1 MGIIVCLAIICIVVR
16 FQWSSSSVDCTVKEM
31 DNNAIKEKM
40 IGSEPPRLLYADHSK
55 VIFESVDIYVYDMVN
70 KKLSKSFDVST
81 LLSEK
86 YKECKYQ
93 SRVSSDGK
101 ELFIIFKEMSGAFKA
116 AFNYSFQSNKWK
128 EMNESE
134 CKRKEENSFE
144 CTLIDASNK
153 LSQVTSG
160 YVVYLSEAEYFY
172 LTFKD
177 WKVSE
182 INIVY
187 VNNDKKDVYKV
198 FE

>member
-1 MGIIVCLAIICIVVR
+1 MR
-16 FQWSSSSVDCTVKEM
+16 FQWSSNTADCIIKEM
-31 DNNAIKEKM
+31 DNNAIKERM
-40 IGSEPPRLLYADHSK
+40 IGAEPPCLLYADHNK
-55 VIFESVDIYVYDMVN
+55 VVFESVDIYVYDMVN
-70 KKLSKSFDVST
+70 KKLSKSFDVSA
-81 LLSEK
+81 LLSGK

-101 ELFIIFKEMSGAFKA
+101 EIFIVFKEMSGAFNA

-128 EMNESE
+128 EINESE
-134 CKRKEENSFE
+134 FKSKEGNTFE
-144 CTLIDASNK
+144 STLIDTHNE

-160 YVVYLSEAEYFY
+160 YAVYLSEFEYFY

-187 VNNDKKDVYKV
+187 INNDKKEVYKV